1 MYTKY
6 SIEEIKEKLK
16 DCLSYERY
24 IHSLGVMERAIELA
38 EEYHLDKEKAE
49 VAGLLHD
56 CAKCLPAEEL
66 KKYEYLFDES
76 EKLSKKTWHA
86 PVGVE
91 IAKTEYGV
99 NDEEILSAIRWHT
112 IGKKDMTDFE
122 KIIFIADKI
131 ERRTRENDFRDK
143 IEAALNER
151 HNLDDAMLKSF
162 KITIKSLLKR
172 RLPICFQTVD
182 VYNDLLD
189 KTKVESNENSII

>member
-16 DCLSYERY
+16 NCLTYERY

-66 KKYEYLFDES
+66 KSYEYLFDES

-86 PVGVE
+86 PVGVQ

-99 NDEEILSAIRWHT
+99 EDEEILSAIRWHT

-143 IEAALNER
+143 IEAALNEH

-172 RLPICFQTVD
+172 KLPICFQTVD
-182 VYNDLLD
+182 VYNDLLE
-189 KTKVESNENSII
+189 KTRVNSNENSIV

>member
-189 KTKVESNENSII
+189 KTKVESTENSII